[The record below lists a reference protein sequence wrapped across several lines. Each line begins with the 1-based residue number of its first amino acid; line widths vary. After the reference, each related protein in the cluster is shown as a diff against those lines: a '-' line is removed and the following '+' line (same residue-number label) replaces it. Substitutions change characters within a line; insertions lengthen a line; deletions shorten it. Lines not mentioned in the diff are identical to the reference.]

1 MPSTYTSSLRLTLPA
16 TGELSG
22 TWGTTVNTGITT
34 LVDTSIAGTASI
46 TMTAAN
52 YTLSTANGASDEAR
66 AMVLALG
73 GTPGASYNVICPAV
87 SKLYIVVNG
96 TGHAQTLKTS
106 AGTGVSVPN
115 GKAMLLRC
123 DGTNVVDALTNF
135 TSLAVNNDT
144 VATLTAAQTLTNKT
158 ISGSSNTLSNIANAS
173 LTNSSVTIGSTNIAL
188 GATSTTLAGLT
199 GVTSSAFTNSGLTSG
214 RVVYS
219 TTGGAQTDS
228 ANLTFNGTVLTSQF
242 SGPLNGTVGATTPAA
257 GSFTTLNLSSTLTL
271 NTGTANGVT
280 YLNASKVVTSGTS
293 LVFDGTNLGIGGTP
307 SALIHAQRA
316 TDGEIARLQGTA
328 GAYISLGIL
337 GGATYYNSVGGTG
350 TLVWQIAGSEQMR
363 LTTAGLG
370 IGTTSNPNSST
381 LFVDGTISETVG
393 TTQYL
398 VASSYDIGSDPNE
411 IPLNG
416 MLGTMAFQD
425 SAAINVGIVQADSVT
440 VPALTGIVKANGTS
454 AFSVAVAGTDYPGLA
469 TANTFT
475 AGQIING
482 QLNIDTTPN
491 NTHQVSI
498 GGFQATGVDVAALLV
513 RTIAQPTNTTLFSL
527 YTSWGFTQPNGGTPY
542 TISGFNHYV
551 AQEVTF
557 DPDSTVTVQRGFW
570 VRSTFSGGST
580 NIAFQANNSAGTN
593 NFAFYANAAKSYF
606 GGDVLFNKTV
616 TAGGTTGAQTID
628 KNAGSVNF
636 AAAATSLVV
645 TNSLVTTSSVIIATV
660 ATNDATMTSVQA
672 VAGSGSF
679 TLYANAAATAETRVN
694 FLVIN

>member
-22 TWGTTVNTGITT
+22 TWGTTVNNGITA
-34 LVDTSIAGTASI
+34 LVDTSIAGAASI

-66 AMVLALG
+66 SMILALG
-73 GTPGASYNVICPAV
+73 GTPGGSYNVICPAV

-96 TGHAQTLKTS
+96 TGHAQTLKT
-106 AGTGVSVPN
+106 ALGTGISVPD

-123 DGTNVVDALTNF
+123 DGINVVDALTNF
-135 TSLAVNNDT
+135 TNLAVNNVT

-173 LTNSSVTIGSTNIAL
+173 LTNSSVTVGSTNIAL

-257 GSFTTLNLSSTLTL
+257 GSFTTLNLSSTATL
-271 NTGTANGVT
+271 NAGTANGVT
-280 YLNASKVVTSGTS
+280 YLNASKIVTSGTS

-328 GAYISLGIL
+328 GAYISLGVL
-337 GGATYYNSVGGTG
+337 GGATYYDSVGGTG

-370 IGTTSNPNSST
+370 IGTTSNPNAST

-425 SAAINVGIVQADSVT
+425 SAAINVGIAE
-440 VPALTGIVKANGTS
+440 
-454 AFSVAVAGTDYPGLA
+454 
-469 TANTFT
+469 
-475 AGQIING
+475 
-482 QLNIDTTPN
+482 IDE
-491 NTHQVSI
+491 I
-498 GGFQATGVDVAALLV
+498 RID
-513 RTIAQPTNTTLFSL
+513 
-527 YTSWGFTQPNGGTPY
+527 
-542 TISGFNHYV
+542 
-551 AQEVTF
+551 
-557 DPDSTVTVQRGFW
+557 
-570 VRSTFSGGST
+570 
-580 NIAFQANNSAGTN
+580 
-593 NFAFYANAAKSYF
+593 
-606 GGDVLFNKTV
+606 KTV

-636 AAAATSLVV
+636 AAADTSLVV
-645 TNSLVTTSSVIIATV
+645 TNSLVTTSSIIIATV